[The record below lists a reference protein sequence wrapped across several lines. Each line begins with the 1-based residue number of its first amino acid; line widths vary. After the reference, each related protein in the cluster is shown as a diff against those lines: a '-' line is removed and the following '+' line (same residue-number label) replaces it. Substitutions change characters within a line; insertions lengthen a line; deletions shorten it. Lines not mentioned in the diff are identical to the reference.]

1 MYDATITIEDW
12 SEQQTSLFIFLVNE
26 RENVG
31 LLNVAMTDNAQIK
44 LKFTEDYLPVFYK
57 VLNSKTKNFTC
68 NLEFFKP

>member
-31 LLNVAMTDNAQIK
+31 LLNVAMTENAEIK
-44 LKFTEDYLPVFYK
+44 LKFTEDYLPEFYK
-57 VLNSKTKNFTC
+57 MLNSKTKKFTC
-68 NLEFFKP
+68 NLEFLKV